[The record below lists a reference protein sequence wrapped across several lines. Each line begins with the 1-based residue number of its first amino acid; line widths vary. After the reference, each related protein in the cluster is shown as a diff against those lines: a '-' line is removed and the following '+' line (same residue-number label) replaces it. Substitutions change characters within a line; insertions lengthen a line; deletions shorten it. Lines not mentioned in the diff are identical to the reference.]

1 MKTKLLAVSVLTAL
15 VATQFAN
22 AELRISQNG
31 TTTKTDETATQ
42 TTTSKLTATTK
53 TTESKKIVKS
63 NSTSYKLD
71 PNHAN
76 VRFAIDH
83 FGTTTNQGGFYGL
96 TGDMTFDPAKKIG
109 NIDIDIPVSTLQTGN
124 DYFTNHL
131 KSAEFFN
138 AEKYPTA
145 NFKSTKFY
153 FKNGKVTKV
162 DGNLTLLG
170 KTNPISLKATKF
182 NCYSSPMLENA
193 KVCGGDFETT
203 IDRTQWGMD
212 TYVNMGFAKDV
223 KLNIQVEAVQQ

>member
-1 MKTKLLAVSVLTAL
+1 MKTKLFAVTALTAML
-15 VATQFAN
+15 ATQFAN
-22 AELRISQNG
+22 AELVISNNAG
-31 TTTKTDETATQ
+31 TTKVGEAKTQVAATTNDTAK
-42 TTTSKLTATTK
+42 TTTTASKK
-53 TTESKKIVKS
+53 TTNKSSTNYKI
-63 NSTSYKLD
+63 D

-96 TGDMTFDPAKKIG
+96 TGDMNFDAAKKVG
-109 NIDIDIPVSTLQTGN
+109 NIDINIPMNSLDTGN
-124 DYFTNHL
+124 ERFTNHL

-153 FKNGKVTKV
+153 FKNGKVSQV
-162 DGNLTLLG
+162 DGNLTMLG
-170 KTNPISLKATKF
+170 KTKPVSLKATKF
-182 NCYSSPMLENA
+182 NCYDSPMLKA

-212 TYVNMGFAKDV
+212 SYVKMGFSKNV
-223 KLNIQVEAVQQ
+223 KLNVQIEAAQQ

>member
-1 MKTKLLAVSVLTAL
+1 MKIKILAISVVTTL
-15 VATQFAN
+15 VASQFAN

-31 TTTKTDETATQ
+31 STTKTGETATQ
-42 TTTSKLTATTK
+42 TTTSKSTATTK

-63 NSTSYKLD
+63 NSTQYKLD

-83 FGTTTNQGGFYGL
+83 FGTTTNQGAFYGL
-96 TGDMTFDPAKKIG
+96 TGEMTFDPAKKLG
-109 NIDIDIPVSTLQTGN
+109 NIDIDIPMTTLETGN
-124 DYFTNHL
+124 EHFTNHL
-131 KSAEFFN
+131 KGKDFFN

-145 NFKSTKFY
+145 NFKSTKFH
-153 FKNGKVTKV
+153 FKNGKVSQV

-170 KTNPISLKATKF
+170 KTNPVSLKVTKF
-182 NCYSSPMLENA
+182 NCYDSPMLKA

-212 TYVNMGFAKDV
+212 TYVKMGFAKAV

>member
-1 MKTKLLAVSVLTAL
+1 MKIKLLAISVVTTL
-15 VATQFAN
+15 VAAQFAN

-31 TTTKTDETATQ
+31 STTKTGETATQ
-42 TTTSKLTATTK
+42 TTTSKSTATTK
-53 TTESKKIVKS
+53 TTGSKKIVKS
-63 NSTSYKLD
+63 NSTQYKLD

-83 FGTTTNQGGFYGL
+83 FGTTTNQGGFYGI
-96 TGDMTFDPAKKIG
+96 TGDIEYNPAKNMGSISV
-109 NIDIDIPVSTLQTGN
+109 DIPVANLNTNN
-124 DYFTNHL
+124 DHFTNHL

-170 KTNPISLKATKF
+170 KTNPVSLTATKF
-182 NCYSSPMLENA
+182 NCYNSPMLENA

-212 TYVNMGFAKDV
+212 TYVKMGFAKAV